1 MKVSM
6 SEKNYM
12 EQIEITGGESVY
24 CLNETQL
31 RRAYDLVM
39 HNPQSSGRLLPLL
52 DMLESEFSRNEQAA
66 LAFVLID
73 RLLKSDPK

>member
-1 MKVSM
+1 
-6 SEKNYM
+6 M

-39 HNPQSSGRLLPLL
+39 HDSKSSGRLLPLL